1 MYNFLDYIDYQCT
14 FNMMASKGLMA
25 ATTKPMILSIL
36 QEGKNYGYKI
46 IQRVK
51 EISGGSLNW
60 SDGMLY
66 PVLHRLEKEGF
77 ISSEWIISDLDR
89 KRKYYSITEAG
100 KAELHAEKETWMK
113 AHAILTQLWDLNP
126 SI

>member
-1 MYNFLDYIDYQCT
+1 
-14 FNMMASKGLMA
+14 MASKGLMA

-51 EISGGSLNW
+51 EISDGSLHW

-66 PVLHRLEKEGF
+66 PILHRLEKEGF
-77 ISSEWIISDLDR
+77 ITSEWIISDLGR

-100 KAELHAEKETWMK
+100 KVELQCDKEDWVYVD
-113 AHAILTQLWDLNP
+113 AILSHLWGLKP